1 MQFAVTFPTVKDRI
15 VQAAVKLV
23 IEPIFEFQFL
33 ETSYGFR
40 PGRGCKDALR
50 EVDGLL
56 KAGHTHVVDA
66 DLKGYFDSI
75 PHCPLMERVESSI
88 SDGQILGLIQGWL
101 GQDILNGLERWTPT
115 GGTPQGSPIS
125 PLLANLYLHPLDER
139 MMARGYRMVRYA
151 DDFVI
156 LCC

>member
-1 MQFAVTFPTVKDRI
+1 MDGRFQPIPKAYCRYVQFAVTFPTVKDRI

-88 SDGQILGLIQGWL
+88 SGGVTTRPDTGLVGACL
-101 GQDILNGLERWTPT
+101 LNGLERWTPT
-115 GGTPQGSPIS
+115 RRHSARFSDQ
-125 PLLANLYLHPLDER
+125 PLA
-139 MMARGYRMVRYA
+139 G
-151 DDFVI
+151 
-156 LCC
+156 